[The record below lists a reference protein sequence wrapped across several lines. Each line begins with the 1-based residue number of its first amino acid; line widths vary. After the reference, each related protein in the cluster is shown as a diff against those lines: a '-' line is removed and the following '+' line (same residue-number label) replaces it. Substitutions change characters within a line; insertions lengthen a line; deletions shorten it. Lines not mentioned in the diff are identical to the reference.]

1 MNQVIARV
9 SIRFYRDM
17 LLSDIRPEERSR
29 VHKLLIAEE
38 DKLGKDLKL
47 LADIEWYIAESAR
60 RIEAQ
65 QSHVRAIQANGHDSN
80 EALDPWSPRVS
91 YVGNRGDVM
100 GTGWCQTSPSIPG
113 WIDAESTSLNDVS

>member
-9 SIRFYRDM
+9 NIRFYRDM

-47 LADIEWYIAESAR
+47 LADIEWHIAEGAR

-65 QSHVRAIQANGHDSN
+65 QARVRTMKADGHDGVEQAQVLLDGFLESLQLSM
-80 EALDPWSPRVS
+80 EYRALVKREIE
-91 YVGNRGDVM
+91 RG
-100 GTGWCQTSPSIPG
+100 S
-113 WIDAESTSLNDVS
+113 